1 MRFRLIAF
9 LLAAL
14 ILLVGCAPTPGPEPV
29 QELDLGTT
37 PENLTNGRGYFAQKN
52 GLIYTSVWGDSSILE
67 FDPESGTAVELMLP
81 MGDSFSFTSKSMR
94 NLYSCAGN
102 VFMLQNHVAFIERS
116 NLVEMYVDES
126 GKTQQLLKKLQTLS
140 CLNLE
145 NGISTP
151 ISELGEYVYKVIPV
165 KKTKADTDET
175 LSENVD
181 SPSDKNPL
189 AGLDLYFY
197 FGYDTFPEKAAQMAQ
212 DGISIEE
219 PVEEEERNKYIVPS
233 LGYMD
238 GDTRRVRILTQDFN
252 GVFFVDDHDI
262 YIMKTTE
269 QGEQFLYRS
278 SRDIIKFEQI
288 DTGGPVGNYI
298 ACYDGGFYFFRAGS
312 WQVFWYKDGIIS
324 ELPIISCRFM
334 QYGDKLIYHDNH
346 WERDTDIDP
355 VKIKSYDLKTGEE
368 KVLIEGV
375 HSNFNIV
382 GEKYLCCL
390 MPTDSNVDRRI
401 IIDLDTGEQVEIPV
415 PST

>member
-14 ILLVGCAPTPGPEPV
+14 IFLVGCAPTPGPEPV

-37 PENLTNGRGYFAQKN
+37 PENLTNGRGYFAHKN
-52 GLIYTSVWGDSSILE
+52 GLIYTSVWGDGSILE
-67 FDPESGTAVELMLP
+67 FDPESGTAIELMLP
-81 MGDSFSFTSKSMR
+81 IGDSFSFTSTTMR

-102 VFMLQNHVAFIERS
+102 VFMLQNDVAFIERS
-116 NLVEMYVDES
+116 NLVQTYVDES
-126 GKTQQLLKKLQTLS
+126 GKTQQVLRKLQTLS
-140 CLNLE
+140 ILNLDD
-145 NGISTP
+145 GISTP
-151 ISELGEYVYKVIPV
+151 IPELGEYVYNVIPF
-165 KKTKADTDET
+165 KKTKADTDEALPET
-175 LSENVD
+175 AGSLGDN
-181 SPSDKNPL
+181 NPL
-189 AGLDLYFY
+189 AGLELYFY
-197 FGYDTFPEKAAQMAQ
+197 FGYDTFPEKAAQLAQ
-212 DGISIEE
+212 DGIIIEE

-238 GDTRRVRILTQDFN
+238 GDTRKVSILTQDFN
-252 GVFFVDDHDI
+252 GSFFVDEHYI
-262 YIMKTTE
+262 YIMKTTTQDE
-269 QGEQFLYRS
+269 LFLYRS
-278 SRDIIKFEQI
+278 SRDTIKFEQI

-312 WQVFWYKDGIIS
+312 WQVCWYKDGIIS

-334 QYGDKLIYHDNH
+334 RYGDKLIYHYNH
-346 WERDTDIDP
+346 WERDTDVDP

-368 KVLIEGV
+368 EILIEGA

-382 GEKYLCCL
+382 GDKYLCCL

-401 IIDLDTGEQVEIPV
+401 IIDLETGEQVEIPV